1 MIMNKLKVVFLVLV
15 LTVPLFLK
23 AQITTEPALPVATQ
37 KVTITFNSSEETR
50 LGYFT
55 GDLYAHTGV
64 GIEGKGDWQN
74 IVGGPNSWGEND
86 VQPKLTHKGNGIYEL
101 EITPDINSFYS
112 VASGEK
118 VINMS
123 FVFRSA
129 DQSQQTNDLFVTVY
143 EEGLVVE
150 ITEPARGSIQPKNQP
165 VNISAQSSMDADLRL
180 YLNETI
186 LSQNSGTTISTTH
199 SFSESGAYWLSAEAT
214 AGEETKRDSV
224 QVFVREDV
232 TEETLPEAYRKGIN
246 YPSVNSAVLVLYAP
260 FKEFVFVL
268 GEFNDWE
275 PQNEYQMKK
284 DGDHFWLEI
293 PGLEKDKEYAFQ
305 YFIDGE
311 IRIADPYAEKI
322 LDPWNDHCIK
332 EETYPGLLAYPD
344 GKTEGIVSVLHP
356 GQEEYQ
362 WEVTDFQI
370 PDKEKLVIY
379 ELLIRDFTE
388 EHTFKAVREKL
399 DYLEDLN
406 INVLELMPVNEFDR
420 NSSWGYNPSFYFAP
434 DKYYGP
440 RNELKKLIDE
450 CHKRGI
456 AVVIDMVLNHSYG
469 QSPLVQMYMD
479 NWTITPENPWYNVES
494 NFQNPNLRWGYDF
507 NHEADVVKELV
518 DSVNSFWMTE
528 YKVDGFRFDFTKGFS
543 NTPFGESSWGSEY
556 DAARIA
562 NLKRMADEIW
572 KRKDDALVIFEHLA
586 DNAEEKELADYGML
600 MWGIL
605 HSNYREAARGNTGV
619 SDLSW
624 GVYKS
629 RGWNEPNLI
638 TYAESH
644 DEERIMVSL
653 LQSGFIEGNYNI
665 RQLPT
670 ALKRVEL
677 NSVFLLPLP
686 GPKMIW
692 QFGERG
698 YDLSINRCED
708 GIGNNCRLDPKP
720 PRWEYLNDTNR
731 TDLFQVMAQLNYLK
745 QTYEEFT
752 PESFDYNLS
761 GQVRWYRLSRSGNHV
776 FAVGNF
782 GITSTTANV
791 TLPETGK
798 WYEFFTQDSIEVET
812 AAHSFSMQP
821 GEYRLYSS
829 RKLAKTQVVTE
840 LTEIESA
847 LDEIRIYP
855 NPATVEVTIASE
867 KPISKIEIYS
877 IAGTLLKQLDVLSE
891 NQIKISTGDYTPGI
905 YFVHIFQEN
914 NRTTKKLMVK

>member
-1 MIMNKLKVVFLVLV
+1 MNKLKVVFLVLV

-74 IVGGPNSWGEND
+74 IVGGGDSWGKND

-356 GQEEYQ
+356 GREEYQ

-798 WYEFFTQDSIEVET
+798 WFEFFTQDSIEVET

-821 GEYRLYSS
+821 GEYRLYST

>member
-1 MIMNKLKVVFLVLV
+1 MLALVL
-15 LTVPLFLK
+15 PLFIQ
-23 AQITTEPALPVATQ
+23 AQVTTNPVLPVAAQ
-37 KVTITFNSSEETR
+37 KVTITFDSSKESR

-74 IVGGPNSWGEND
+74 IVGGGDSWGKNEL
-86 VQPKLTHKGNGIYEL
+86 QPKLTHKGNGIYEL

-118 VINMS
+118 VVNMS
-123 FVFRSA
+123 FVFRSSNSA
-129 DQSQQTNDLFVTVY
+129 QQTNDLFVNVY

-150 ITEPARGSIQPKNQP
+150 ITEPARGSILAKNQP
-165 VNISAQSSMDADLRL
+165 VSISAQSSMEANLRL

-186 LSQNSGTTISTTH
+186 LSQNSGKTISATH
-199 SFSESGAYWLSAEAT
+199 SFSENGLYWLIAEAS
-214 AGEETKRDSV
+214 ANDETKRDSV
-224 QVFVREDV
+224 QIYVREDV

-246 YPSVNSAVLVLYAP
+246 YPSETSAALVLYAP

-268 GEFNDWE
+268 GDFNNWQ

-293 PGLEKDKEYAFQ
+293 PRLEGGKEYAFQ
-305 YFIDGE
+305 YLIDGE
-311 IRIADPYAEKI
+311 IRVADPYAEKI
-322 LDPWNDHCIK
+322 LDPWNDGYISD
-332 EETYPGLLAYPD
+332 ETYPGLLEYPE
-344 GKTEGIVSVLHP
+344 GKTEGIVAVLQS

-362 WEVTDFQI
+362 WEITDFQI
-370 PDKEKLVIY
+370 PEKEKLVIY

-406 INVLELMPVNEFDR
+406 INVLELMPVNEFEG

-456 AVVIDMVLNHSYG
+456 AVVVDMVLNHSYG

-479 NWTITPENPWYNVES
+479 NWTITSENPWYNVDS
-494 NFQNPNLRWGYDF
+494 NFKNSQLRWGYDF
-507 NHEADVVKELV
+507 NHEDDAVKELV

-528 YKVDGFRFDFTKGFS
+528 YQVDGFRFDFTKGFS

-556 DAARIA
+556 DAARIT

-572 KRKDDALVIFEHLA
+572 KRKEDALVIFEHLS
-586 DNAEEKELADYGML
+586 DNAEEKVLADYGIL
-600 MWGIL
+600 MWGNM
-605 HSNYREAARGNTGV
+605 HGSYREAGRGNSGA
-619 SDLSW
+619 SNLSW
-624 GVYKS
+624 GVYNS
-629 RGWNEPNLI
+629 RGWNEPNLV

-644 DEERIMVSL
+644 DEERIMVDL
-653 LQSGFIEGNYNI
+653 LSSGFIEGDYNI

-670 ALKRVEL
+670 ALDRIEL

-698 YDLSINRCED
+698 YDVSIND
-708 GIGNNCRLDPKP
+708 FGGRLSEKP
-720 PRWEYLNDTNR
+720 PRWEYIDNSDR
-731 TDLFQVMAQLNYLK
+731 TDLFQVMAQLNHLK
-745 QTYEEFT
+745 QNFEEFT
-752 PESFDYNLS
+752 PESFDYSLS
-761 GQVRWYRLSRSGNHV
+761 GQVRWYRLSHSGNHV
-776 FAVGNF
+776 FGVGNF
-782 GITSTTANV
+782 GATSTTGNV
-791 TLPETGK
+791 TFPETGK
-798 WYEFFTQDSIEVET
+798 WFEFFSQDSIDVGT
-812 AAHSFSMQP
+812 ASQSFSMQP
-821 GEYRLYSS
+821 GEYRLYST
-829 RKLAKTQVVTE
+829 RKLAKTQVVTNISE
-840 LTEIESA
+840 VDLVM
-847 LDEIRIYP
+847 DDIRVYP
-855 NPATVEVTIASE
+855 NPAISEVTIAAE
-867 KPISKIEIYS
+867 KPISKIEIWS
-877 IAGTLLKQLDVLSE
+877 VTGTMVKQLDNSTE
-891 NQIKISTGDYTPGI
+891 NRIKIPTGNYAPGI
-905 YFVHIFQEN
+905 YFIHIFQKN
-914 NRTTKKLMVK
+914 SRTTKKLMVK

>member
-1 MIMNKLKVVFLVLV
+1 
-15 LTVPLFLK
+15 
-23 AQITTEPALPVATQ
+23 
-37 KVTITFNSSEETR
+37 
-50 LGYFT
+50 
-55 GDLYAHTGV
+55 
-64 GIEGKGDWQN
+64 
-74 IVGGPNSWGEND
+74 
-86 VQPKLTHKGNGIYEL
+86 
-101 EITPDINSFYS
+101 
-112 VASGEK
+112 
-118 VINMS
+118 
-123 FVFRSA
+123 
-129 DQSQQTNDLFVTVY
+129 
-143 EEGLVVE
+143 
-150 ITEPARGSIQPKNQP
+150 
-165 VNISAQSSMDADLRL
+165 L
-180 YLNETI
+180 YLNDAVLT
-186 LSQNSGTTISTTH
+186 QNSGKTISATH
-199 SFSESGAYWLSAEAT
+199 SFSESGNYLIIAEAT
-214 AGEETKRDSV
+214 TGEETKRDSV

-232 TEETLPEAYRKGIN
+232 TETTLSETYRKGIN
-246 YPSVNSAVLVLYAP
+246 YPSDTSAVLVLYAP

-268 GEFNDWE
+268 GDFNNWQ
-275 PQNEYQMKK
+275 PQNDYQMKK

-305 YFIDGE
+305 YLIDGE

-322 LDPWNDHCIK
+322 LDPWNDGYISD
-332 EETYPGLLAYPD
+332 ETYPGLIAYPEE
-344 GKTEGIVSVLHP
+344 KTEGIVSVLHP

-362 WEVTDFQI
+362 WKITDFQI
-370 PDKEKLVIY
+370 PGKKKLVIY

-406 INVLELMPVNEFDR
+406 INVLELMPVNEFEH

-494 NFQNPNLRWGYDF
+494 NFKNSSLRWGYDF

-528 YKVDGFRFDFTKGFS
+528 YNVDGFRFDFTKGFS
-543 NTPFGESSWGSEY
+543 NTPFGEDSWGSEY

-562 NLKRMADEIW
+562 NLKRMADEIR
-572 KRKDDALVIFEHLA
+572 KRKEDALIIFEHLS
-586 DNAEEKELADYGML
+586 DNFEEKELADYGIL
-600 MWGIL
+600 MWGNM
-605 HSNYREAARGNTGV
+605 HGSYREAGRGNSGA

-624 GVYKS
+624 GVYDS
-629 RGWNEPNLI
+629 RGWNEPNLV

-644 DEERIMVSL
+644 DEERIMVDL
-653 LQSGFIEGNYNI
+653 LSSGFIEDDYNI
-665 RQLPT
+665 RQVPT
-670 ALKRVEL
+670 ALDRVEL

-720 PRWEYLNDTNR
+720 PRWEYLDNPDR

-745 QTYEEFT
+745 QNFQEFT
-752 PESFDYNLS
+752 PENFDYSLS
-761 GQVRWYRLSRSGNHV
+761 GQVRWYWLSHSGNHV
-776 FAVGNF
+776 FAFGNF
-782 GITSTTANV
+782 GATSTTGNV
-791 TLPETGK
+791 TFPETGK
-798 WYEFFTQDSIEVET
+798 WFEFFTQDSIEVET
-812 AAHSFSMQP
+812 AAQNFPIQP
-821 GEYRLYSS
+821 GEYRFYST

-840 LTEIESA
+840 IAEVGLMK
-847 LDEIRIYP
+847 DEIRIYP
-855 NPATVEVTIASE
+855 NPAVSEVTVAAE
-867 KPISKIEIYS
+867 KPISKIEIWSVAGIMVKQMSVSNESQVKIPTGNYS
-877 IAGTLLKQLDVLSE
+877 
-891 NQIKISTGDYTPGI
+891 PGI
-905 YFVHIFQEN
+905 YFVHVFYEN
-914 NRTTKKLMVK
+914 NQITKKLMVK

>member
-1 MIMNKLKVVFLVLV
+1 MNLLKVVLISLV
-15 LTVPLFLK
+15 LTFPLLLK

-37 KVTITFNSSEETR
+37 KVTITFDSSKESR

-64 GIEGKGDWQN
+64 GIEGKGNWQN
-74 IVGGPNSWGEND
+74 VVGGGDSWGKND

-101 EITPDINSFYS
+101 EITPDINAFYS

-118 VINMS
+118 VVNMS

-129 DQSQQTNDLFVTVY
+129 DQSKQTNDLFVDVY
-143 EEGLVVE
+143 EEGLVVQ
-150 ITEPARGSIQPKNQP
+150 ITEPSSNSILPKNQP

-186 LSQNSGTTISTTH
+186 LSQNSGKTISTTY
-199 SFSESGAYWLSAEAT
+199 SFSESDLYWLIAEAT

-232 TEETLPEAYRKGIN
+232 AEETLPEAYRKGIN
-246 YPSVNSAVLVLYAP
+246 YPSDNSAALVLYAP
-260 FKEFVFVL
+260 YKEFVFVL
-268 GEFNDWE
+268 GDFNDWR

-293 PGLEKDKEYAFQ
+293 PGLEKDEEYAFQ
-305 YFIDGE
+305 YLIDGE
-311 IRIADPYAEKI
+311 IRVADPYTEKI
-322 LDPWNDHCIK
+322 LDPWNDGYISD
-332 EETYPGLLAYPD
+332 ETYPELIAYPD

-356 GQEEYQ
+356 GQDDYQ

-406 INVLELMPVNEFDR
+406 INVLELMPVNEFEG

-440 RNELKKLIDE
+440 RSELKKLIDE

-456 AVVIDMVLNHSYG
+456 AVLIDMVLNHSYG
-469 QSPLVQMYMD
+469 QSPFVQMYMD

-494 NFQNPNLRWGYDF
+494 NFKNSQLRWGYDF

-543 NTPFGESSWGSEY
+543 NTPFGENSWGSEY

-572 KRKDDALVIFEHLA
+572 KRKEDALVIFEHLS
-586 DNAEEKELADYGML
+586 DNTEEKELADYGIL
-600 MWGIL
+600 MWGNM
-605 HSNYREAARGNTGV
+605 HGSYREAGRGNTGA
-619 SDLSW
+619 SNLSW
-624 GVYKS
+624 GVYNS

-644 DEERIMVSL
+644 DEERIMVDL
-653 LQSGFIEGNYNI
+653 LSSGFIEGDYNI
-665 RQLPT
+665 RQIPT
-670 ALKRVEL
+670 ALDRVEL

-698 YDLSINRCED
+698 YDVSIND
-708 GIGNNCRLDPKP
+708 FGGRLSEKP
-720 PRWEYLNDTNR
+720 PRWEYLDNSDR
-731 TDLFQVMAQLNYLK
+731 TDLFQVIAQLNHLK

-752 PESFDYNLS
+752 PESFDYNLG
-761 GQVRWYRLSRSGNHV
+761 GQARWYRLSHSGNHV

-782 GITSTTANV
+782 GATSTTANV
-791 TLPETGK
+791 TFPETGK
-798 WYEFFTQDSIEVET
+798 WYNFFAQDSIEVE
-812 AAHSFSMQP
+812 AASQTFSMQP
-821 GEYRLYSS
+821 GEYRLYST
-829 RKLAKTQVVTE
+829 RKLSKTQVVTDIAE
-840 LTEIESA
+840 VDLEK
-847 LDEIRIYP
+847 DKIRVYP
-855 NPATVEVTIASE
+855 NPATVEVTIAAE
-867 KPISKIEIYS
+867 KPISKIEIWS
-877 IAGTLLKQLDVLSE
+877 VAGTLMKQLDFLSE